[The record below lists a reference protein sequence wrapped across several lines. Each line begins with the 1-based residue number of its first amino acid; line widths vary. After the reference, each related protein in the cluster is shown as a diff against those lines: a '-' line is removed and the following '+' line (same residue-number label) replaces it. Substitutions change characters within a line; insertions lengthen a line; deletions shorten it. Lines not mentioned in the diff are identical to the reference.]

1 MVANVITE
9 GRSGDVDLSGVT
21 AVAIFDWPKAIHD
34 GNGRA
39 VFVVTPETTD
49 EQIGELANIYTG
61 AYGGLPWEILGTTFQ
76 VAGLVK
82 APITIEAEGLRATV
96 RVEGVGEAS
105 GHHLENP
112 VTGERHEAH
121 IVLPDGFIWTKG
133 ECGVGSYRAAA
144 EGLDLSFQDTNWIL
158 YDFDWSNAWYC
169 HGAPL
174 GTPGPWIP
182 RAPRRATTT
191 ARRRALPH
199 CPMTL
204 ACPVSRTPSRAG
216 ARSSAAPHPPSVRTP
231 RRPAERAHPHGDAG
245 SLL

>member
-9 GRSGDVDLSGVT
+9 GRSGDVDLGGVT
-21 AVAIFDWPKAIHD
+21 AVALIDWPKAIHD

-61 AYGGLPWEILGTTFQ
+61 AYGGLPWEILGTTFS

-82 APITIEAEGLRATV
+82 APITIEAEGLRASV
-96 RVEGVGEAS
+96 RVEGVGEAH
-105 GHHLENP
+105 GDYFKNP

-158 YDFDWSNAWYC
+158 YDFDWSNA
-169 HGAPL
+169 
-174 GTPGPWIP
+174 
-182 RAPRRATTT
+182 
-191 ARRRALPH
+191 
-199 CPMTL
+199 
-204 ACPVSRTPSRAG
+204 
-216 ARSSAAPHPPSVRTP
+216 
-231 RRPAERAHPHGDAG
+231 
-245 SLL
+245 